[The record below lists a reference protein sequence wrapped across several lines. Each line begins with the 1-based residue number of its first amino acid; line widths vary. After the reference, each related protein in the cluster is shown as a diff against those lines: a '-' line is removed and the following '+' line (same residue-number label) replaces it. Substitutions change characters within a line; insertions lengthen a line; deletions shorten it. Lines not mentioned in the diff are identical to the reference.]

1 MERTDVSRLRRWCW
15 WLAAAAWFCFWPLA
29 GRAADPVDTVRLADG
44 SVVRGE
50 ILRLNEDD
58 ELVVDTV
65 FSDDVAI
72 EGKYIVG
79 IEVSRPFTVRR
90 LDGRKV
96 TGYLAISGDHQ
107 VVVQDTPTVPTPLQV
122 DTGTSAP
129 ALLGPVAP
137 PMIAFVE
144 NTPGTTLIPFSQID
158 WIEETPTFYRY
169 EAEFNVGVQAARGN
183 TETTDLHFDGRFEPK
198 FGWDT
203 ITLEAEYDKK
213 KADGDTTTDRLLAA
227 LVYEHD
233 FDRRWLGGV
242 IGSFE
247 RDTQRDLKRRIISGA
262 GGGYKLFDFEPTHL
276 RVLLALVYVIEDFD
290 VQANDR
296 EQPGALWRLD
306 FERDLYKDDVSF
318 YHHDQLVKSFTQA
331 SNLFVQTTTGLKV
344 DISDFTLSAE
354 VQFDWTNEPATDSK
368 KQDTRYLLK
377 IGYEFEG
384 DENDWWQ

>member
-1 MERTDVSRLRRWCW
+1 MDS
-15 WLAAAAWFCFWPLA
+15 
-29 GRAADPVDTVRLADG
+29 
-44 SVVRGE
+44 
-50 ILRLNEDD
+50 
-58 ELVVDTV
+58 
-65 FSDDVAI
+65 
-72 EGKYIVG
+72 
-79 IEVSRPFTVRR
+79 
-90 LDGRKV
+90 
-96 TGYLAISGDHQ
+96 
-107 VVVQDTPTVPTPLQV
+107 
-122 DTGTSAP
+122 
-129 ALLGPVAP
+129 
-137 PMIAFVE
+137 
-144 NTPGTTLIPFSQID
+144 
-158 WIEETPTFYRY
+158 
-169 EAEFNVGVQAARGN
+169 AARGGSGS
-183 TETTDLHFDGRFEPK
+183 EGRGRQGDQEVRHAEPEQLLATDRHFDGRFEPK

-233 FDRRWLGGV
+233 FDRRWIGGV
-242 IGSFE
+242 IGSVE

-262 GGGYKLFDFEPTHL
+262 GGGYKIFDFDPTHL

-331 SNLFVQTTTGLKV
+331 GNLFAQTTTGLKV

-354 VQFDWTNEPATDSK
+354 VQFDWTNQPAADSK
-368 KQDTRYLLK
+368 KQGTRYLLK

-384 DENDWWQ
+384 DETDWWQ